1 MHIYVPYKHQE
12 YIVIQKYQNCFY
24 SILCHKCVF
33 GFEEE
38 QYVATSFMACEP
50 QHPLM
55 ERFLFLYYNL
65 SFYDK
70 NGKIFLRINCNVF
83 F

>member
-1 MHIYVPYKHQE
+1 MSMGGYIPDTDVMVYKS
-12 YIVIQKYQNCFY
+12 FD

-50 QHPLM
+50 QHPFNGKV
-55 ERFLFLYYNL
+55 FLFLCYNL
-65 SFYDK
+65 SFYEYKD
-70 NGKIFLRINCNVF
+70 GKIIPGTRMSENSN
-83 F
+83 